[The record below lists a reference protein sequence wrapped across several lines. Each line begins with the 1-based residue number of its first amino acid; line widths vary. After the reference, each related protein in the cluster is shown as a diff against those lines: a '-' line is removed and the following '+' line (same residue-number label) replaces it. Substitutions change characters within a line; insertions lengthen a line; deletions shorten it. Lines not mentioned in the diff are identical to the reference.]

1 MANVEFKQQD
11 IKDLVDKLGGILD
24 SLSEQERILLVA
36 IFAAAANHAVVS
48 GKDLA
53 MLPVPKIRG
62 ERRREGGRGELTAEE
77 LKEQL
82 LKAYVPGK
90 YLGTVTHSADKIVG
104 VPPGP

>member
-1 MANVEFKQQD
+1 MAHVEFKQKD
-11 IKDLVDKLGGILD
+11 IKDLVDKLDGILD
-24 SLSEQERILLVA
+24 SLTEQERILLVA
-36 IFAAAANHAVVS
+36 IFATAANHAVVS

-53 MLPVPKIRG
+53 ILPVPKIRG
-62 ERRREGGRGELTAEE
+62 QRGRVGGRGELTAEE

-90 YLGTVTHSADKIVG
+90 DLGTVTHSTDKIVG